1 MSHDVN
7 ERERRREEEKAAER
21 NARYTEE
28 GNLQKTHLMRNG
40 GSRDARAA
48 ERPGGWYES

>member
-1 MSHDVN
+1 MNKSG
-7 ERERRREEEKAAER
+7 EGKKKAKAAER
-21 NARYTEE
+21 NARYTEG